1 MDLQDAYHSGRVF
14 HCLGHFTLCR
24 CDQQWLNLL
33 MCVLRDSPKL
43 GGLKLDQYHGS
54 QADQPS
60 PARRRLSSVET
71 YLRHFCTGGGVKDE
85 GDWFYSR
92 EWWEGGHPVSQST
105 STKGNGVVSVVA
117 HPSSLPSRDSWAET
131 ERWLE
136 NRYMEIMGRDRERFK
151 ILGYQW
157 RSLRFNDDT
166 RQSTVKVMAACRVLQ
181 PSSIFYMQQPHCLAV
196 PYLKS
201 MVSVGL
207 ASLAASKY
215 DMRNAAIGK
224 KQMRILCVGHGGG
237 SLPLF
242 LANHILGAVVDIV
255 EIDPVVISESVR
267 AMGFPAFSVM
277 AATGKRALP
286 TPDVIDQ
293 LMWRGIHERLFL
305 YESEAKE
312 FILKKNQNNYYDMIF
327 MDAYDGADIFPHSL
341 WDSDSLFVK
350 ALSERLHHEHG
361 TLVVNLHSDADISD
375 LDRSNEG
382 APGKY
387 VRKVGKAYKKG
398 LMENEGN
405 GLVFACEVPWLC
417 NVSLVVSRGMRSEG
431 RHRDKIK
438 SNLMKASLEVDQ
450 ILRLPFPCLDYLKTG
465 LAII

>member
-1 MDLQDAYHSGRVF
+1 MNSIQRFSL
-14 HCLGHFTLCR
+14 T
-24 CDQQWLNLL
+24 
-33 MCVLRDSPKL
+33 
-43 GGLKLDQYHGS
+43 
-54 QADQPS
+54 
-60 PARRRLSSVET
+60 RRLSSVES
-71 YLRHFCTGGGVKDE
+71 YLRHLCGGAFRVGVKDE
-85 GDWFYSR
+85 GDWFYSQ
-92 EWWEGGHPVSQST
+92 EWWDPHERGHTVSQS
-105 STKGNGVVSVVA
+105 SSSRGNGVVSVVA
-117 HPSSLPSRDSWAET
+117 HPSSLPSRESWAET
-131 ERWLE
+131 EGWLD
-136 NRYMEIMGRDRERFK
+136 NRYMEIMGRDGAKNEKFK

-166 RQSTVKVMAACRVLQ
+166 RQSTVKVMAACRALQ
-181 PSSIFYMQQPHCLAV
+181 PSSIFYMQHPHCLAV

-207 ASLAASKY
+207 TSLAASKY
-215 DMRNAAIGK
+215 DLTSAAIGK

-242 LANHILGAVVDIV
+242 LANHILGALVDIV

-277 AATGKRALP
+277 TATGKRALP
-286 TPDVIDQ
+286 TPDIIDQ
-293 LMWRGIHERLFL
+293 VMWRGIHERLFL

-312 FILKKNQNNYYDMIF
+312 FILNNQNNSYDIIF

-341 WDSDSLFVK
+341 WDSNSLFMK

-375 LDRSNEG
+375 LDRSIEG
-382 APGKY
+382 VTTGKY

-398 LMENEGN
+398 LMENERN
-405 GLVFACEVPWLC
+405 GLVFSCEVPWLC
-417 NVSLVVSRGMRSEG
+417 NVSLVVSRGMSSDG
-431 RHRDKIK
+431 RHRDQIK
-438 SNLMKASLEVDQ
+438 TSLMKTSLEVDK
-450 ILRLPFPCLDYLKTG
+450 ILRLPFSFLDYLKTG

>member
-1 MDLQDAYHSGRVF
+1 MNSIQRFSL
-14 HCLGHFTLCR
+14 T
-24 CDQQWLNLL
+24 
-33 MCVLRDSPKL
+33 
-43 GGLKLDQYHGS
+43 
-54 QADQPS
+54 
-60 PARRRLSSVET
+60 RRRLSSVELS
-71 YLRHFCTGGGVKDE
+71 YVRHLCGGGAFRVGGVKDE
-85 GDWFYSR
+85 GDWFYSP
-92 EWWEGGHPVSQST
+92 EWWDPHEGGHIVSQS
-105 STKGNGVVSVVA
+105 SSSKGNGVVSVVS
-117 HPSSLPSRDSWAET
+117 HPSSFPRRESWAET
-131 ERWLE
+131 EGWLE
-136 NRYMEIMGRDRERFK
+136 NRYMEIMGRQGEK
-151 ILGYQW
+151 YKVLGYQW

-166 RQSTVKVMAACRVLQ
+166 RQSTVKVMAACRALQ
-181 PSSIFYMQQPHCLAV
+181 PNSIFYMQQPHCLAV

-207 ASLAASKY
+207 TSLAASKY
-215 DMRNAAIGK
+215 DMTSAAFGK

-242 LANHILGAVVDIV
+242 LANYILGAIVDIV

-277 AATGKRALP
+277 TSTGGKRALP
-286 TPDVIDQ
+286 TPDITDQ
-293 LMWRGIHERLFL
+293 VMWRGIHERLFL

-312 FILKKNQNNYYDMIF
+312 FILNNQNNSYDMIF
-327 MDAYDGADIFPHSL
+327 IDAYDGADVFPHSL
-341 WDSDSLFVK
+341 WDSNSRFMK

-382 APGKY
+382 VTTGKY

-398 LMENEGN
+398 LMEENERN

-417 NVSLVVSRGMRSEG
+417 NVSLVVTRGMSSNG
-431 RHRDKIK
+431 RQRDKIK
-438 SNLMKASLEVDQ
+438 TSLMKTSLEVDK
-450 ILRLPFPCLDYLKTG
+450 ILRLPFSCLDYLKTG